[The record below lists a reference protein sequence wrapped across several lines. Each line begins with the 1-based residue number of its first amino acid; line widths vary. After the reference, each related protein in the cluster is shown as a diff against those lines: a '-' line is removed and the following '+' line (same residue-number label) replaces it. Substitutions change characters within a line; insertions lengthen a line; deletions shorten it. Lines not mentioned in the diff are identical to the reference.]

1 MTLWTSPLCLGLRT
15 PVSGVTKSGF
25 RGYDLRF
32 QTAVWNVVII
42 LSCSFLSGPTFETEE
57 PVETV
62 NPDTPATDKTV
73 PEGEVLVENE
83 EIGSDT
89 ENLDSEDEYDLD
101 PNEMAARNQP

>member
-1 MTLWTSPLCLGLRT
+1 M
-15 PVSGVTKSGF
+15 
-25 RGYDLRF
+25 
-32 QTAVWNVVII
+32 
-42 LSCSFLSGPTFETEE
+42 
-57 PVETV
+57 ETV
-62 NPDTPATDKTV
+62 NPDTPATDETV